1 MLEFDIG
8 NIEVTEFGV
17 GTAVAGQQR
26 DDFCLVPVDA
36 SVQDALRE
44 MVEATWNAMQEHTEG
59 PREYEPSEKHAANEY
74 LFLPVGS
81 PMMVDAPLID
91 LHNAENL
98 PTGSEVLND
107 PDLISSISCY
117 FARLTDAQ
125 GRRLT
130 ALHRATHFKG
140 VVTKKLIR
148 LFDNALKMVED
159 NIFKLDKDF
168 DLMIDPE
175 RLHIWR
181 PSAFEF
187 LGKLKQALLAEVPAN
202 TAAIR
207 EQMPFVDFNSIQR
220 YASTHLRAARY
231 VASIRTQA
239 LTGVDSVKLQQACQR
254 TGVEVEEDDSGQ
266 LMISEQ
272 HVLGFLEVLDRRR
285 YEIELI
291 PESHESFL
299 AASRRRL

>member
-1 MLEFDIG
+1 MLEFDTG

-17 GTAVAGQQR
+17 GTAVARQQR

-36 SVQDALRE
+36 SVQDVLRE
-44 MVEATWNAMQEHTEG
+44 MVEATWHAMQEHTEG
-59 PREYEPSEKHAANEY
+59 PRGYEPSEKHAANEY

-81 PMMVDAPLID
+81 PMMTAPLID
-91 LHNAENL
+91 LHKAENL
-98 PTGSEVLND
+98 PTRSEMLND

-140 VVTKKLIR
+140 IAKKKLAR
-148 LFDNALKMVED
+148 FFDDTLKMVED
-159 NIFKLDKDF
+159 NIFRLDKDF
-168 DLMIDPE
+168 DLMIDSE
-175 RLHIWR
+175 HLHIWR
-181 PSAFEF
+181 PLSFEI
-187 LGKLKQALLAEVPAN
+187 LGNLKPALLTAVQAN

-207 EQMPFVDFNSIQR
+207 EQMPFVDFDSIQH
-220 YASTHLRAARY
+220 YASRHPRAARY

-266 LMISEQ
+266 LMIPER

-299 AASRRRL
+299 AASRRSL

>member
-1 MLEFDIG
+1 MLEFDTG
-8 NIEVTEFGV
+8 SVVATEFGV
-17 GTAVAGQQR
+17 GIAVAGQQR
-26 DDFCLVPVDA
+26 DDFYIVPVDT

-44 MVEATWNAMQEHTEG
+44 MVEATWHAMQQHTDS
-59 PREYEPSEKHAANEY
+59 RQYEPSEKHAANEY
-74 LFLPVGS
+74 RFLPVGDL
-81 PMMVDAPLID
+81 MAAPLVD

-98 PTGSEVLND
+98 QIGSGMLND
-107 PDLISSISCY
+107 TALIPSISCY

-125 GRRLT
+125 DRRLT

-148 LFDNALKMVED
+148 LFDNTLKMVED

-175 RLHIWR
+175 HLHIWR

-187 LGKLKQALLAEVPAN
+187 LGNLKQALLAEVPAN

-207 EQMPFVDFNSIQR
+207 EQMPFVDFDSIQR
-220 YASTHLRAARY
+220 YASIHPRAARY

-239 LTGVDSVKLQQACQR
+239 LTGMDSVKLQQACQR

-266 LMISEQ
+266 LMISER

>member
-1 MLEFDIG
+1 MLEFDTG
-8 NIEVTEFGV
+8 NIGVTEFGV

-26 DDFCLVPVDA
+26 GDFRLVPVDA

-44 MVEATWNAMQEHTEG
+44 MVEVTWRAMQRNTEE
-59 PREYEPSEKHAANEY
+59 PRQYEPSEKHAANEY

-81 PMMVDAPLID
+81 PMMTAPLID

-98 PTGSEVLND
+98 PTGSEMLND
-107 PDLISSISCY
+107 TDLISSISCY

-140 VVTKKLIR
+140 IVTKKLIR
-148 LFDNALKMVED
+148 FFDDALKIIED

-168 DLMIDPE
+168 DLMIDSKH
-175 RLHIWR
+175 LHIWR
-181 PSAFEF
+181 PNAFES
-187 LGKLKQALLAEVPAN
+187 LGNLKQALLAAVPTN

-207 EQMPFVDFNSIQR
+207 KQMPFVDFGNIEH
-220 YASTHLRAARY
+220 YASKHPRAARY
-231 VASIRTQA
+231 VASIRTQT
-239 LTGVDSVKLQQACQR
+239 LTGVDPVKLQQVCQK
-254 TGVEVEEDDSGQ
+254 TGVEVSEDNGR
-266 LMISEQ
+266 LTVAERHI
-272 HVLGFLEVLDRRR
+272 LGFLEVLDRRR

-291 PESHESFL
+291 PGSREPFL
-299 AASRRRL
+299 AASRRKL